1 LKTLTIKS
9 ACFGAA
15 FAIFLGS
22 AWAQDLSQIH
32 ADSETE
38 FMTADGLAAWVI
50 ELNPG
55 LAGLEAAAE
64 AAAFR
69 IDPAG
74 SLDDP
79 MLSYAAAP
87 LTAGTDGGL
96 DQKVDF
102 SQKFPWPGTLAA
114 REAAARYEAVA
125 ADRDVDALRLR
136 VVAQARAAYAEWYF
150 VHAALEIHH
159 ATKALL
165 EDLIA
170 TAETRYAAGRALKQD
185 VLQAEIE
192 SRDLDNR
199 LLWLLRLKAT
209 VQARINAMLN
219 RAPDAELPLAD
230 PALGNSGLPSLER
243 LQELAVAQHPEL
255 AMLDARISAST
266 SRITLAEKALY
277 PDFQVGV
284 GYNELWSNS
293 DQRPTFGVAINLPL
307 DRGKRRADL
316 SRAQADKRSA
326 EWSLVERRAN
336 LLADLAQARAE
347 VSEAQDTIANYQD
360 ELVPLAAEYLE
371 AALAD
376 YQSGDGAFLNVI
388 TAEQRKLGTELA
400 AARVRADYVRRL
412 AALERWTGGDID
424 PAHTAQSGEQQ

>member
-15 FAIFLGS
+15 MAIFLGS
-22 AWAQDLSQIH
+22 AWAEDLSQIH
-32 ADSETE
+32 AGSETE

-96 DQKVDF
+96 DQNVDF
-102 SQKFPWPGTLAA
+102 SQKVPWPGTLAA

-125 ADRDVDALRLR
+125 ADRDVDALRLQ
-136 VVAQARAAYAEWYF
+136 VIAQAKAAYAEWYF

-159 ATKALL
+159 ATKALV

-170 TAETRYAAGRALKQD
+170 TAETRYAAGQALKQD

-199 LLWLLRLKAT
+199 LLRLLRLKAT
-209 VQARINAMLN
+209 VQARINALLN
-219 RAPDAELPLAD
+219 RASDAPLPLTDAMR
-230 PALGNSGLPSLER
+230 GYSVLPSLEK
-243 LQELAVAQHPEL
+243 LQGLALAQHPEL
-255 AMLDARISAST
+255 ARLDARISAGA
-266 SRITLAEKALY
+266 SRITLAEKAFY

-284 GYNELWSNS
+284 GYNGMWDDP
-293 DQRPTFGVAINLPL
+293 DQRPMLGVSINIPL
-307 DRGKRRADL
+307 DRSKRRSDL
-316 SRAQADKRSA
+316 GRAQADKRHA
-326 EWSLVERRAN
+326 EWALVERRAD
-336 LLADLAQARAE
+336 LLADLAQAWAE
-347 VSEAQDTIANYQD
+347 VSEAQDAIANYQD

-376 YQSGDGAFLNVI
+376 YQSGSGAFLNVI
-388 TAEQRKLGTELA
+388 TAEQRKLSTELA

-412 AALERWTGGDID
+412 AELERWAGGDID
-424 PAHTAQSGEQQ
+424 SAHTAQSGEQQ

>member
-1 LKTLTIKS
+1 MKTLTIER

-15 FAIFLGS
+15 MAIFLGS
-22 AWAQDLSQIH
+22 AWAEDPSRIH
-32 ADSETE
+32 ASSETE
-38 FMTADGLAAWVI
+38 LITADGLAAWVI
-50 ELNPG
+50 KVNPG
-55 LAGLEAAAE
+55 LAGLGAAAE

-79 MLSYAAAP
+79 MLSYGAAP

-96 DQKVDF
+96 DQNVDF
-102 SQKFPWPGTLAA
+102 SQKVPWPGTLAA

-125 ADRDVDALRLR
+125 ADRDVDALRLQ
-136 VVAQARAAYAEWYF
+136 VIAQAKAAYAEWYF

-170 TAETRYAAGRALKQD
+170 TAETRYAAGQALKQD

-199 LLWLLRLKAT
+199 LLRLLRLKAT
-209 VQARINAMLN
+209 VQARINALLN
-219 RAPDAELPLAD
+219 RASDAPLPLTDAMRGYS
-230 PALGNSGLPSLER
+230 ALPSLET
-243 LQELAVAQHPEL
+243 LQGLALAQHPEL
-255 AMLDARISAST
+255 ARLDARISAGA
-266 SRITLAEKALY
+266 SRITLAEKAFY

-284 GYNELWSNS
+284 GYNGMWDDP
-293 DQRPTFGVAINLPL
+293 DQRPMLGVSINIPL
-307 DRGKRRADL
+307 DRSKRRSDL
-316 SRAQADKRSA
+316 GRAKADKRHA
-326 EWSLVERRAN
+326 EWALVERRAD
-336 LLADLAQARAE
+336 LLADLAQAWAE
-347 VSEAQDTIANYQD
+347 VSEAQDAIANYQD

-376 YQSGDGAFLNVI
+376 YQSGSGAFLNVI
-388 TAEQRKLGTELA
+388 TAEQRKLSTELA

-412 AALERWTGGDID
+412 AELERWAGDDID
-424 PAHTAQSGEQQ
+424 SAHTAQSGEQQ